1 MISNCEAAI
10 AAQLVVAQ
18 LKSMESVL
26 AKSCT
31 RQDKVPQPAIV
42 DVAAF
47 QANVGE
53 VVAAR
58 EDGSEHIDLHPS
70 GAVK

>member
-26 AKSCT
+26 AKCCT
-31 RQDKVPQPAIV
+31 CQDKVPQPAIV
-42 DVAAF
+42 DVTAF

-53 VVAAR
+53 AVVAG
-58 EDGSEHIDLHPS
+58 EDGSEHVDLHPS